1 MDAPGVGLRIIGNFA
16 DIPSEYPVD
25 GRDNQR
31 IVLLP
36 INQLRRLF
44 LVRLLSAVL
53 EPRESVY
60 RLLQVLRR
68 DILRRDIE
76 HLQDALCAVSAAQ
89 IRITQH
95 YEDIE
100 DNAKVR
106 ANFIA
111 LSADLDGGRQAPI
124 HRRYFCVYLAMRGFT
139 AFCSRAKAL
148 SVSSISASRKLHQM
162 CKPSAIA

>member
-1 MDAPGVGLRIIGNFA
+1 MDAPGVGLRIIRDSA
-16 DIPSEYPVD
+16 DILSEYSVD
-25 GRDNQR
+25 GREDQR

-36 INQLRRLF
+36 VNQLRRF
-44 LVRLLSAVL
+44 PLVRLLSAVL
-53 EPRESVY
+53 EPCKTVY
-60 RLLQVLRR
+60 SFLQMLRR

-106 ANFIA
+106 ADLIA
-111 LSADLDGGRQAPI
+111 LSADLNGGRQAPI
-124 HRRYFCVYLAMRGFT
+124 HRRYFAVYF
-139 AFCSRAKAL
+139 
-148 SVSSISASRKLHQM
+148 
-162 CKPSAIA
+162 

>member
-1 MDAPGVGLRIIGNFA
+1 MDAPGVGLRIIRDSA
-16 DIPSEYPVD
+16 DILSEYSVD
-25 GRDNQR
+25 GREDQR

-36 INQLRRLF
+36 VNQLRRF
-44 LVRLLSAVL
+44 PLVRLLSAVL
-53 EPRESVY
+53 EPCKTVY
-60 RLLQVLRR
+60 SFLQMLRR
-68 DILRRDIE
+68 DILRRNIE

-106 ANFIA
+106 ADLIA

-124 HRRYFCVYLAMRGFT
+124 HRRYFAVYF
-139 AFCSRAKAL
+139 
-148 SVSSISASRKLHQM
+148 
-162 CKPSAIA
+162 